1 MKEPVASIFEVEYHA
16 RTASGTVKKSQEVGQ
31 QASQC
36 EGVSSLVHLTTLQ
49 PKCKGKLCLQ
59 TYIKYVL
66 YKYTIYHTFIHR
78 SEKEM
83 GWFFVE
89 MQTFKWTSHIP
100 SVVNECCSSPNGTKL
115 MSLSS
120 SLQKSSKFV
129 WNPGCSLSD
138 ILPNIS
144 SACQHNSSAI
154 SFFLSCWRAS
164 AS

>member
-1 MKEPVASIFEVEYHA
+1 MDTNIMKEPVASIFEVEYHA

-83 GWFFVE
+83 G
-89 MQTFKWTSHIP
+89 
-100 SVVNECCSSPNGTKL
+100 
-115 MSLSS
+115 
-120 SLQKSSKFV
+120 
-129 WNPGCSLSD
+129 
-138 ILPNIS
+138 
-144 SACQHNSSAI
+144 
-154 SFFLSCWRAS
+154 
-164 AS
+164 